1 LPFTGASSPE
11 PNSVVIQRNV
21 YGILRMTL
29 RPTSFDWQFMP
40 AAGFSFTDSGSL
52 PCHGRPPSAEATGSS
67 LALAM
72 IDGSVPLPNTADIPQ
87 RATVRRQA
95 SGLRR
100 RR

>member
-1 LPFTGASSPE
+1 
-11 PNSVVIQRNV
+11 
-21 YGILRMTL
+21 MTL

-52 PCHGRPPSAEATGSS
+52 PCHGQPPVAEAQGMT
-67 LALAM
+67 LALSLT
-72 IDGSVPLPNTADIPQ
+72 DGPVPLPNIADIPQ

-95 SGLRR
+95 SKIRR